1 MSITKKI
8 TAFFII
14 LFLTSLNQLQAQEVK
29 KIGKYK
35 DWEAMVVSE
44 ASGKVCFAQSSP
56 ILQAPKTNKRDAKL
70 FVAFRPNESITNEV
84 SVTPGYEFNKSNSV
98 TAASGNKKFK
108 FDIKEQGFA
117 WIADNKI
124 ELKMIKQMRKGSRI
138 MITGYNQKGSQ
149 TIDHY
154 SLLGFTKAYNAS
166 RKACSYFNEIKKKKW
181 PGKIVGDR
189 KHNYFSDTKFFC
201 IRDNFFSINLLP
213 HICSV
218 TNYFCIII
226 FLKPL

>member
-1 MSITKKI
+1 MSIIKKI
-8 TAFFII
+8 TILLGIFFI
-14 LFLTSLNQLQAQEVK
+14 SGVAQVSAQEIK

-35 DWEAMVVSE
+35 DWEAMVVMD
-44 ASGKVCFAQSSP
+44 ADGKVCFAQSLP

-70 FVAFRPNESITNEV
+70 FVAFRPNDNIKNEV
-84 SVTPGYEFNKSNSV
+84 SVTPGYEFNKKNSV
-98 TAASGNKKFK
+98 IAASGKNKFK

-138 MITGYNQKGSQ
+138 MITGYNQQGSQ

-166 RKACSYFNEIKKKKW
+166 RKACS
-181 PGKIVGDR
+181 
-189 KHNYFSDTKFFC
+189 
-201 IRDNFFSINLLP
+201 
-213 HICSV
+213 
-218 TNYFCIII
+218 
-226 FLKPL
+226 